1 MSDLTEYQKQE
12 CSLEV
17 GSYNHAMVQVN
28 LAVLL
33 KQSKKYDVLAEL
45 SIEIAGNE
53 FRPDLCLYPRRG
65 LIRPRD
71 ILRMT
76 QMPLLA
82 VEILSPKQGTDD
94 ILEKFETYF
103 GAGIPCCW
111 LVDPAQEVL
120 SIFHTPE
127 QHTVYS
133 QGEVIDDALNIH
145 LSVAEIF
152 E

>member
-1 MSDLTEYQKQE
+1 M
-12 CSLEV
+12 EV
-17 GSYNHAMVQVN
+17 GSYNHSIVQVN

-45 SIEIAGNE
+45 SLDIDGNE

-76 QMPLLA
+76 QMPLMIA
-82 VEILSPKQGTDD
+82 EILSPKQGTDD
-94 ILEKFETYF
+94 ILEKFEIYF
-103 GAGIPCCW
+103 GAKIPSCW
-111 LVDPAQEVL
+111 LIDPALEIL
-120 SIFHTPE
+120 SIYHSPERHT
-127 QHTVYS
+127 TYT
-133 QGEVIDDALNIH
+133 QGQAIDNILDIH
-145 LSVAEIF
+145 LPVAEIF